1 MVACVP
7 PSVDADSRSACPAVP
22 RACAHAWA
30 AASYGSLRAL
40 LCLSPLL
47 LAALSGRCVQ
57 VQCLPAGEGLSGSL
71 SIRIQARA
79 CLPRCAPLSHSLAC
93 PARNMIIAALCFPC
107 LRAAEHSPSQAQAAD
122 DANCDD
128 EDHED
133 PTVDPAESDA
143 EAHHVQEGVR
153 KDADVKNVRLSSAS
167 LPLSLPSAFICLLS
181 STCSAPAPLP
191 LLLPT

>member
-1 MVACVP
+1 MP
-7 PSVDADSRSACPAVP
+7 TRDLPALP
-22 RACAHAWA
+22 CRAHARMPGLLHLTPE
-30 AASYGSLRAL
+30 YGSLRAL

-57 VQCLPAGEGLSGSL
+57 VQCLPAGKGLSGSL

-93 PARNMIIAALCFPC
+93 PAPARNMIIAALCFPC
-107 LRAAEHSPSQAQAAD
+107 LRAAQQSPSQAQAAD
-122 DANCDD
+122 DATSDD

-133 PTVDPAESDA
+133 PTVDPADPDA
-143 EAHHVQEGVR
+143 EAHRVQEGVR

-167 LPLSLPSAFICLLS
+167 LPLSLPSEQGGDCA
-181 STCSAPAPLP
+181 
-191 LLLPT
+191 

>member
-1 MVACVP
+1 
-7 PSVDADSRSACPAVP
+7 
-22 RACAHAWA
+22 
-30 AASYGSLRAL
+30 
-40 LCLSPLL
+40 
-47 LAALSGRCVQ
+47 
-57 VQCLPAGEGLSGSL
+57 
-71 SIRIQARA
+71 
-79 CLPRCAPLSHSLAC
+79 
-93 PARNMIIAALCFPC
+93 MIIAALCFPC

-122 DANCDD
+122 DATSDD

-143 EAHHVQEGVR
+143 EAHHIQEGVR